1 MLFSQCHMVDNSSS
15 LIRNLHYTGIMNPF
29 KDILGVLV
37 TLCLIKSGEECVVFV
52 VRVVAKAQRQDQ
64 EVCALCLESLCHL
77 VPLLQSKDDMV
88 TRCVSE
94 SRNDA
99 LILLSAFL

>member
-1 MLFSQCHMVDNSSS
+1 
-15 LIRNLHYTGIMNPF
+15 MNPF
-29 KDILGVLV
+29 KDILVVLV

-99 LILLSAFL
+99 LILLSAFLWVATIWLDKYLFFKHTQIYMHMY

>member
-1 MLFSQCHMVDNSSS
+1 
-15 LIRNLHYTGIMNPF
+15 MNPL
-29 KDILGVLV
+29 KDIHVVLV
-37 TLCLIKSGEECVVFV
+37 TLCEECVWFV
-52 VRVVAKAQRQDQ
+52 IRVVAKAQRQDQ

-77 VPLLQSKDDMV
+77 VPLLQSGDDMV

-99 LILLSAFL
+99 LILLSAFLWVAARVW